1 MNKTFDIKRFGK
13 YFAYDIKSIWKENS
27 IFLLV
32 WCLLP
37 VFIYLVYM
45 FFSFV
50 GGGLQTFISGELSRP
65 PIALRGGLFATAAIL
80 FIMVFPS
87 KAFGFITEKAK
98 GSSWL
103 MLPASRFEKYLSMM
117 LISLVLVP
125 LAFFLTYLLSDA
137 LVCLVDGKCGGSIFS
152 SWSIINNIDPS
163 EEDIKLGGNGL
174 WFIVSWVLQT
184 SSIFLLGALLF
195 KKSKVLKTILS
206 LFVISMLL
214 SIIMVT
220 VVKVFHIDF
229 PDMGIRFVE
238 WAKKHADNMDYWFNF
253 WANVELAFIVIGC
266 GLWSWFRVK
275 KIQH

>member
-1 MNKTFDIKRFGK
+1 
-13 YFAYDIKSIWKENS
+13 
-27 IFLLV
+27 
-32 WCLLP
+32 
-37 VFIYLVYM
+37 
-45 FFSFV
+45 
-50 GGGLQTFISGELSRP
+50 
-65 PIALRGGLFATAAIL
+65 
-80 FIMVFPS
+80 
-87 KAFGFITEKAK
+87 
-98 GSSWL
+98 